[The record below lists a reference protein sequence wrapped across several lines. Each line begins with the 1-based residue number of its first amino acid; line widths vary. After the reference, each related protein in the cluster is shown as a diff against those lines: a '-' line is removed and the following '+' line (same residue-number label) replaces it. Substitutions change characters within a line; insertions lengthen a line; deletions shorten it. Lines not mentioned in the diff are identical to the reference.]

1 MSRRS
6 RYSTEFKQDAVS
18 RMGQGGKTVTALAKQ
33 LGIRRKFL
41 YLWREQL
48 QAGGRPALERGP
60 GRPPGSK
67 SKSVSQPAAG
77 AAELRI
83 AELERLLGQKQVEL
97 DFFKRTFEHVRGAAA
112 NRTSDGGKG
121 SIAASK
127 PRSHSKE

>member
-1 MSRRS
+1 MSRKS

-18 RMGQGGKTVTALAKQ
+18 RMGQGGKTVTALAEE

-48 QAGGRPALERGP
+48 QAGGKSALERGP

-67 SKSVSQPAAG
+67 SKSVSQPVVG

-83 AELERLLGQKQVEL
+83 AELERLLGRKQVEL

-121 SIAASK
+121 SIAGSK